1 MMPVKERVR
10 WGLLGT
16 GNINVKLLAGARLSD
31 HVEVVAVGSR
41 TPERGKAFAAEH
53 DIPRVHGSY
62 EALLADPEVDALYIN
77 LPNGMHHEWT
87 MRSIAAGK
95 HILCEKPYS
104 RHPAEVSEAFDA
116 AATAGVVLQEAFMW
130 RHSPQTLRLLELLPE
145 IGQLVNIR
153 ATFSFAI
160 ANQSDIRLSKELKGG
175 SLMDVGCYCVSGSRL
190 LAGAEPDRVYA
201 EQVLG
206 PSGVDIGF
214 SGLLHF
220 PGGVTSEIVSGFRM
234 EHQGLE
240 AIGTLGSIQ
249 VPDSVALA
257 RRDHHPQRRGDPPRR
272 RQPLSRGAGQHV
284 RRYPRHGRAAA
295 GSPGCAGPVAHHRG
309 AVPLSR
315 HGAASHPRRLTLRC
329 APCIAVQR

>member
-1 MMPVKERVR
+1 MPAQERVR

-31 HVEVVAVGSR
+31 KVEVVAVGSR
-41 TPERGKAFAAEH
+41 TDERGKAFAAQH
-53 DIPRVHGSY
+53 GIPRVHGSY
-62 EALLADPEVDALYIN
+62 EALLADPDVDALYIN

-104 RHPAEVSEAFDA
+104 RHPAEVREAFDA
-116 AATAGVVLQEAFMW
+116 ADAAGVVLQEAFMW
-130 RHSPQTLRLLELLPE
+130 RHSPQTRRLLELLPQ
-145 IGQLVNIR
+145 IGELVNIR

-160 ANQSDIRLSKELKGG
+160 ADQADIRLSKELKGG

-190 LAGAEPDRVYA
+190 LADAEPDRVYA

-206 PSGVDIGF
+206 PSGVDVGF

-249 VPDSVALA
+249 VPDPWHSRAGNIVCNGEAIRLDA
-257 RRDHHPQRRGDPPRR
+257 GNPYHAELDNMCAAIQGTAA
-272 RQPLSRGAGQHV
+272 PLL
-284 RRYPRHGRAAA
+284 GRADALGQSRTIEA
-295 GSPGCAGPVAHHRG
+295 LYRSADTGLPVTLG
-309 AVPLSR
+309 A
-315 HGAASHPRRLTLRC
+315 
-329 APCIAVQR
+329 